1 MSLNNSYREEPWG
14 REGLLASSGT
24 DFIGE
29 CLELATHGL
38 EQRSG
43 EVSWSQGKYICSV
56 KDLLL
61 KARDLEREPRGLQ
74 PKSEAFA
81 EEKMAS

>member
-1 MSLNNSYREEPWG
+1 M
-14 REGLLASSGT
+14 
-24 DFIGE
+24 
-29 CLELATHGL
+29 HGL